1 MKYQTLKLP
10 QWLLS
15 LTICNKQ
22 TNIKYLYSDKQTMV
36 ERKKEKQ
43 YLEQIN
49 KTKSASAERVHVV
62 YLSERAI
69 SLNDMCRKKE
79 GLS

>member
-1 MKYQTLKLP
+1 
-10 QWLLS
+10 
-15 LTICNKQ
+15 
-22 TNIKYLYSDKQTMV
+22 MV

-43 YLEQIN
+43 YLGQIN